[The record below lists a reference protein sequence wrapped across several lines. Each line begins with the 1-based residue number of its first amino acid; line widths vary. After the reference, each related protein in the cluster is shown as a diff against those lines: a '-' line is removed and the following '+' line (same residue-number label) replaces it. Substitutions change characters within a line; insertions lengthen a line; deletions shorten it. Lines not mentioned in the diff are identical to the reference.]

1 MKTTSTYLHL
11 TLILWACI
19 ISTGSFCQAANTPRR
34 PIKLWACDAI
44 LSGGTRLLGKDTLAT
59 IHGWNNLQQT
69 IGWKTRVESGKYI
82 VRLCYAE
89 PYPGSNIQVSI
100 GDSQITYTP
109 DATAGWQ
116 EYKELSIGLIES
128 ARAGEVD
135 IRLQG
140 TRLATATT
148 PNGKERPEA
157 LPDILSLTLVPKEE
171 TGYTC
176 YGKLTQGVPH
186 ADALGWKVGIQSYTF
201 HKFSLFEAIDMT
213 AALGLNYI
221 EATIW
226 MRLYPGKE
234 DRLGI
239 GMSAGNKAKLKQKL
253 AESGIKA
260 VSLYQRLDGKK
271 DPEGAE
277 RTFRFCKEMGFMLVT
292 DPERVPTGNGSMDFY
307 ESLCKKYDVTMVLT
321 NHPKRHNSP
330 YWNPEDV
337 LEDCKGRDKRIG
349 ASVDLGHFMRD
360 GYAPLDIVKKYIEAG
375 RMYHFHFRD
384 VDAVNSGG
392 KDVPVGEGAGQ
403 TQEIIRQLRLHDIR
417 PVMVLEYER
426 DFYNQMLYL
435 IPSLNT
441 LNKWCGEKL
450 KP

>member
-1 MKTTSTYLHL
+1 MKSNLSYLYIAI
-11 TLILWACI
+11 ILLMITATPGNSCR
-19 ISTGSFCQAANTPRR
+19 AADKVRQS
-34 PIKLWACDAI
+34 IKLWANDAA
-44 LSGGTRLLGKDTLAT
+44 LAKGMSLHGTDTLAT
-59 IHGWNNLQQT
+59 IHGWNNLQQS
-69 IGWKTRVESGKYI
+69 IRWKANLEKGKYI
-82 VRLCYAE
+82 IRLCYAD
-89 PYPGSNIQVSI
+89 PYPGSVIEARIGNEKVTHSIDATTGWKAYKEFSI
-100 GDSQITYTP
+100 GV
-109 DATAGWQ
+109 
-116 EYKELSIGLIES
+116 IEVHT
-128 ARAGEVD
+128 AGEVNVS
-135 IRLQG
+135 LQG
-140 TRLATATT
+140 IRLATATDAH
-148 PNGKERPEA
+148 GKEKTEA
-157 LPDILSLTLVPKEE
+157 LPDILSLTLVPKAE

-176 YGKLTQGVPH
+176 YGKLAQGVPN
-186 ADALGWKVGIQSYTF
+186 ADKLGWKVGIQSYTF

-239 GMSAGNKAKLKQKL
+239 GMSAENKEKLKQKL

-277 RTFRFCKEMGFMLVT
+277 RTFKFCKEMGFMLVT
-292 DPERVPTGNGSMDFY
+292 DPVRVPTGNGSMDFY
-307 ESLCKKYDVTMVLT
+307 EALCKKYDVTMVLT

-330 YWNPEDV
+330 YWNPKDV

-349 ASVDLGHFMRD
+349 ASVDIGHFMRD
-360 GYAPLDIVKKYIEAG
+360 GYAPLEIVKKYIADG

-384 VDAVNSGG
+384 VDVLGSNG

-403 TQEIIRQLRLHDIR
+403 TKEIIELLKKHNIH

-441 LNKWCGEKL
+441 INEWCDEKVA
-450 KP
+450 K